1 MEGSVSS
8 SLAAQLGV
16 LSDLHEDLDVAVE
29 PQAAAR
35 SIVASAIRATSA
47 QAALLAVVRGAYVE
61 VIASQGY
68 DREMLERYGRMPID
82 APLPK
87 CRVVQTGQELWL
99 STPREYAAAFPEF
112 YGASSSLSHTRSTA
126 YVPLISGGVAFGALG
141 VGFGHDTHATHGD
154 AVSLRAIAGFAAVW
168 LRSHIIE
175 SGSTSITTRTSRV

>member
-16 LSDLHEDLDVAVE
+16 LSDLREELDLAVE

-47 QAALLAVVRGAYVE
+47 QAALLAIVRGSLVE

-68 DREMLERYGRMPID
+68 DPELLERYGRMPID
-82 APLPK
+82 AELPAS
-87 CRVVQTGQELWL
+87 RVVQTGKEMWL

-112 YGASSSLSHTRSTA
+112 YSESSGLTHTRSTA
-126 YVPLISGGVAFGALG
+126 YVPLVSNGVAFGALG
-141 VGFGHDTHATHGD
+141 VGFSHDTRPTHSD
-154 AVSLRAIAGFAAVW
+154 AVSLRAIAGFAAGW
-168 LRSHIIE
+168 LIERSE
-175 SGSTSITTRTSRV
+175 RPTRRRRATD